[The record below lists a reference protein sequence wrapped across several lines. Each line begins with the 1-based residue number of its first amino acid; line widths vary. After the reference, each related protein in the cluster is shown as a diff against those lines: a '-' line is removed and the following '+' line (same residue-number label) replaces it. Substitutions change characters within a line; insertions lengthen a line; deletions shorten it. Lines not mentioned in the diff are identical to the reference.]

1 MLNGHIL
8 KLRIDYLRRHSMAAG
23 NSEEPVV
30 TSREAQQNIKNTLN
44 IRLQRETNEAKKA
57 ALRELEKHL

>member
-1 MLNGHIL
+1 
-8 KLRIDYLRRHSMAAG
+8 MAAG
-23 NSEEPVV
+23 KSEEPVV